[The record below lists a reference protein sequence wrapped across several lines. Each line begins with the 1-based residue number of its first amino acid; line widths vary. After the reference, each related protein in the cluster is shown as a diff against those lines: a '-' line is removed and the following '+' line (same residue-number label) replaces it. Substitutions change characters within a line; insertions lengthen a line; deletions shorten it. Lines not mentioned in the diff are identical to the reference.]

1 VTGAARLLA
10 AIRAEGRGRL
20 WAALAFLTAG
30 SLSEGASI
38 LLVLP
43 VLHLMTDASAQT
55 IDLAGR
61 SLLGLPLPAVSLGL
75 PAVLAALVALVAAA
89 AAFTRAKA
97 VYLSDLMSDFANTL
111 RTGLF
116 SAIARARW
124 EDLSR
129 HRTADLEL
137 ALTAEAERVKAAAIL
152 VLTILQN
159 LVMLAVYV
167 ALGLLV
173 SVPMTLA
180 VLLAGG
186 LALAALTP
194 FRRAAAGYGA
204 RLRAAREAQFRSTSD
219 FLAGLKT
226 ARALDLGDAQAA
238 AYARLLDEA
247 KADAAAYARRTA
259 TGAGAFQVALAAGA
273 AAFVLAATGLAG
285 LSAGEVVVLLL
296 LLMRLAPR
304 FLGLQAQVQQLL
316 VDLPAWQRALELR
329 AALEAAAEA
338 LPDPALPPLPA
349 PAREIRLDRVTC
361 RHAPG
366 LAPAIEDC
374 SLRLRAGAITGIV
387 GPSGAGKS
395 TLADILA
402 GLRQPERGL
411 FLLDGR
417 ALSAADLPRWRA
429 RTAYLPQD
437 AFLLHASVAEN
448 LRIVRPGADDAALRE
463 ALAMAAAEFVHDLP
477 QGMETPVGDR
487 GARLSGGERQRI
499 ALARAF
505 LRAPDLMIL
514 DEATSALDWESQERV
529 IASLRAL
536 SGRTTVVT
544 IAHRPS
550 MVAFAETIHIL
561 EGGRIV
567 ESGTREELV
576 ADPQGRLAR
585 MFRAEAEAGRGHDGA
600 APDPAQAPRASA
612 RA

>member
-1 VTGAARLLA
+1 MSDAAHLLA
-10 AIRAEGRGRL
+10 AIRAEGRGRF
-20 WAALAFLTAG
+20 WVALALLTAG

-43 VLHLMTDASAQT
+43 VLQLMGDAPAQS

-61 SLLGLPLPAVSLGL
+61 SLLGLPLPPVSLGL

-89 AAFTRAKA
+89 AACNRAKA
-97 VYLSDLMSDFANTL
+97 VCLSDLMSDFANTL

-124 EDLSR
+124 EEIAR
-129 HRTADLEL
+129 HRAADLEL

-159 LVMLAVYV
+159 LVMLAVYL

-180 VLLAGG
+180 ILLAGG

-204 RLRAAREAQFRSTSD
+204 RLRAAREAQFRSTAD

-226 ARALDLGDAQAA
+226 ARALDLGPAQAA
-238 AYARLLDEA
+238 AYARLLAEA
-247 KADAAAYARRTA
+247 KADAAAYARRSA

-273 AAFVLAATGLAG
+273 AAFVLAATGWAG
-285 LSAGEVVVLLL
+285 LSTGEVVVLLL

-316 VDLPAWQRALELR
+316 VDLPAWRRAQALG
-329 AALEAAAEA
+329 AALAAAAEA
-338 LPDPALPPLPA
+338 SPDPALPALPA
-349 PAREIRLDRVTC
+349 LTREIRLDRVTC

-366 LAPAIEDC
+366 LAPALEDC
-374 SLRLRAGAITGIV
+374 TLRIRAGAITGIV

-411 FLLDGR
+411 FLVDGR
-417 ALSAADLPRWRA
+417 ALAAADLPRWRA
-429 RTAYLPQD
+429 RTAYLPQE

-448 LRIVRPGADDAALRE
+448 LRIVRPGASDADLRAALDQ
-463 ALAMAAAEFVHDLP
+463 AAAEFVHDLP
-477 QGMETPVGDR
+477 QGLDTPVGDR

-514 DEATSALDWESQERV
+514 DEATSALDWESQQRV
-529 IASLRAL
+529 IAALRAL
-536 SGRTTVVT
+536 AGRSTIVT

-561 EGGRIV
+561 EAGRIV
-567 ESGTREELV
+567 ESGSREELT
-576 ADPQGRLAR
+576 ADPGGRLAR
-585 MFRAEAEAGRGHDGA
+585 MFRAEAEAGAEAGTA
-600 APDPAQAPRASA
+600 PAEPDPPRASA
-612 RA
+612 GGG